1 MAPAQVARPGGPPAG
16 PGLTG
21 PRGRSTVEGKL
32 IVKFLINKISPFF
45 RPDVPVPDAWTRPL
59 EDVMKRIRLRA
70 LVAAPAAML
79 LVTFLAG
86 PAMAGPAA
94 AAANLLANPGFET
107 GTLSGWTCAAT
118 DHVTTSPVHSGS
130 GALTGAAS
138 ASDDAQCTQTVSV
151 QPSST
156 YTLSG
161 WVQGSYV
168 FLGDSGTGAA
178 DGDTWTASAA
188 GWQQLSTSF
197 STGASTTTV
206 TVYVHGWY
214 GEGTYYADDLSLTGP
229 GGSGGGGGTS
239 VPAAPAGLAVTG
251 TTASSV
257 SLSWTAPAG
266 TVTGYT
272 VYENGSRAASVTGT
286 SATVSGLAAA
296 TSYSFTVTAYNSA
309 GESAASGAVQA
320 TTAASGGGGGGGGPG
335 SYAVAPYADMTNNQE
350 PMLNQA
356 ATQAGLKAFT
366 AAFVVGSG
374 CTPIWGDALPVT
386 NDPTVTSEIATAEAD
401 GAQPIVSFGGESGT
415 ELAASCSSLS
425 QLTAAYQSV
434 IAALHVTHI
443 DFDIEGAEIAY
454 TADNALRFQ
463 AINALEAANPG
474 LVVSVTIPVLPSGPD
489 ANGQAF
495 LAAARAAGTRID
507 VINVMTMDYYGSY
520 DTGGAAMGTD
530 AVDAA
535 QATLAYAQTLW
546 PGMTYASIGVTP
558 MIGQNDD
565 PAEVFT
571 EADAQT
577 LVSFATQNHLGR
589 LAFWSL
595 DRDQPCG
602 GSVSGLPACSQISQQ
617 PLDFTKIFLKYSG

>member
-1 MAPAQVARPGGPPAG
+1 MKRTRPRSLIAALTAAWLALLGLTAVAPA
-16 PGLTG
+16 
-21 PRGRSTVEGKL
+21 S
-32 IVKFLINKISPFF
+32 
-45 RPDVPVPDAWTRPL
+45 
-59 EDVMKRIRLRA
+59 
-70 LVAAPAAML
+70 AAI
-79 LVTFLAG
+79 
-86 PAMAGPAA
+86 
-94 AAANLLANPGFET
+94 NLLTNPGFET
-107 GTLSGWTCAAT
+107 GTLSGWTCSAT
-118 DHVTTSPVHSGS
+118 DHVTSSPVHSGS
-130 GALTGAAS
+130 DALAGAAS

-151 QPSST
+151 QPSSS
-156 YTLSG
+156 YTLTG

-168 FLGDSGTGAA
+168 FLGDTGTGST
-178 DGDTWTASAA
+178 DTDTWTAAAA

-197 STGASTTTV
+197 STGASTTSV

-229 GGSGGGGGTS
+229 GGSGGGGSSGS
-239 VPAAPAGLAVTG
+239 APATPAGLAVTG

-257 SLSWTAPAG
+257 SLSWTAPSG
-266 TVTGYT
+266 TVTGYH
-272 VYENGSRAASVTGT
+272 VYKNAALAAAVTGT
-286 SATVSGLAAA
+286 TATVTGLAAA
-296 TSYSFTVTAYNSA
+296 TTYSFTVTAYNSA

-320 TTAASGGGGGGGGPG
+320 TTASSGGGGGGGGGSPG
-335 SYAVAPYADMTNNQE
+335 SFAVAPYVDMTNNSE
-350 PMLNQA
+350 PMLNEA
-356 ATQAGLKAFT
+356 ATQAGLKAFS
-366 AAFVVGSG
+366 AAFVIGSG
-374 CTPIWGDALPVT
+374 CTPIWGDTLPVT
-386 NDPTVTSEIATAEAD
+386 SDPTVTGEITTAEAD
-401 GAQPIVSFGGESGT
+401 GAQPIVSFGGEAGT
-415 ELAASCSSLS
+415 ELAASCTNLS

-434 IAALHVTHI
+434 ISTLHVTHI

-454 TADNALRFQ
+454 TANNATRFQ

-495 LAAARAAGTRID
+495 LAAAQAAGTRID
-507 VINVMTMDYYGSY
+507 VINAMAMDYYGSY

-535 QATLAYAQTLW
+535 QATLAYAKTLW
-546 PGMTYASIGVTP
+546 PSMTYANIGVTP

-589 LAFWSL
+589 LAFWSV

-602 GSVSGLPACSQISQQ
+602 GSVSGLPACSEISQQ
-617 PLDFTKIFLKYSG
+617 PLDFTKIFLKYTG

>member
-1 MAPAQVARPGGPPAG
+1 MKR
-16 PGLTG
+16 
-21 PRGRSTVEGKL
+21 
-32 IVKFLINKISPFF
+32 
-45 RPDVPVPDAWTRPL
+45 TRP
-59 EDVMKRIRLRA
+59 RA
-70 LVAAPAAML
+70 LITTRPARLVAVLAAT
-79 LVTFLAG
+79 VLAAAALATTG
-86 PAMAGPAA
+86 TGTAA

-107 GTLSGWTCAAT
+107 GTLSGWTCSAT
-118 DHVTTSPVHSGS
+118 GHVTTSPVHSGS
-130 GALTGAAS
+130 GALAGAAS
-138 ASDDAQCTQTVSV
+138 ASDDAQCAEAVSV
-151 QPSST
+151 QPSSA
-156 YTLSG
+156 YTLTA

-168 FLGDSGTGAA
+168 FLGDTGTGSS
-178 DGDTWTASAA
+178 DTSTWTASAA

-197 STGASTTTV
+197 STGPSTTSV

-229 GGSGGGGGTS
+229 GGSGGGGGGGT

-272 VYENGSRAASVTGT
+272 VYRGGAKAASVTGT
-286 SATVSGLAAA
+286 SATVTGLAAG
-296 TSYSFTVTAYNSA
+296 TTYSFTVTASDSA

-320 TTAASGGGGGGGGPG
+320 TTAPSGSGGGGGGSPG

-356 ATQAGLKAFT
+356 ASQAGLKAFT
-366 AAFVVGSG
+366 AAFVIGSG
-374 CTPIWGDALPVT
+374 CTPIWGDTLPVT
-386 NDPTVTSEIATAEAD
+386 NDPTVTSEITTAEAD
-401 GAQPIVSFGGESGT
+401 GAQPIVSFGGESGS
-415 ELAASCSSLS
+415 ELAASCTSLS

-434 IAALHVTHI
+434 ISTLHVTHI

-495 LAAARAAGTRID
+495 LAAAKSAGTRID
-507 VINVMTMDYYGSY
+507 VINAMTMDYYGTW
-520 DTGGAAMGTD
+520 DTGGPTMGAD
-530 AVDAA
+530 AVAAA
-535 QATLAYAQTLW
+535 QATLAYARTLW
-546 PGMTYASIGVTP
+546 PGMTYANIGVTP

-589 LAFWSL
+589 LAFWSV

-602 GSVSGLPACSQISQQ
+602 GSASGLPACSEISQQ
-617 PLDFTKIFLKYSG
+617 PLDFTKIFLKYTG